1 MLLAQISKVKV
12 PENLDVNLTR
22 IFPSQ
27 VLHWN
32 LNIDFVL
39 FSFNKVYL
47 PSLDESYI
55 YIQQQNDWFYV
66 KVHGTQATASNFCMG
81 KTIKEVVHII
91 NLNF

>member
-55 YIQQQNDWFYV
+55 YIYNNKMIDFMSKFKGHKPQLVIFVWA
-66 KVHGTQATASNFCMG
+66 KLS
-81 KTIKEVVHII
+81 KK
-91 NLNF
+91 